1 MNSDEGSNRANEGL
15 VYNVNIVNGVNSS
28 AVARQAGAQRWQGAV
43 VIEYFDGNPVRDE
56 VFLEGEPRSLGE
68 HDGHLIGRDGG
79 GEVTVA
85 EVDGWSAEAERDLLV
100 GWRLR
105 DQAGL
110 GSAGMENEAD
120 GAGEGEAG
128 GPIGPLGGT
137 LGGVG
142 GLVRPEGGGR
152 QVRGGQQAGTV
163 VCSVPG
169 CTVRAL
175 RSRRALT
182 EHFRRIHP
190 DASGLLLSA
199 AGLTRCPAQ
208 SCRLI
213 LSEIGLRQHCARG
226 GGCQDVHAQRGAPA
240 QAGGGEGG
248 RGGQRAM
255 GQARRQP
262 MAGGLARDPE
272 GLGEA
277 GWAWLRGL
285 SIDECAV
292 SDYPSLMVPKRMRG
306 LFTECAMV
314 ALRRMRVDTEDVDA
328 YKLFFLLPRL
338 ILQPVQKGEKK
349 GVAQVIK
356 ERCTRFLRR
365 DWEELHAEA
374 PGDRRATAEADE
386 ERVLRDAVRLVKA
399 GQLGKAAKRLELSKL
414 APATD
419 ETLQKLER
427 LHPAGTGRRREVEED
442 RRRELQAQ
450 ALELDEGV
458 FDGVMRHL
466 PQASGPGSSQWR
478 WEHLWAIHVSG
489 GRDALLEVCNH
500 LAAGRYANGWRVLG

>member
-1 MNSDEGSNRANEGL
+1 
-15 VYNVNIVNGVNSS
+15 
-28 AVARQAGAQRWQGAV
+28 
-43 VIEYFDGNPVRDE
+43 
-56 VFLEGEPRSLGE
+56 
-68 HDGHLIGRDGG
+68 
-79 GEVTVA
+79 
-85 EVDGWSAEAERDLLV
+85 
-100 GWRLR
+100 
-105 DQAGL
+105 
-110 GSAGMENEAD
+110 MENEAD